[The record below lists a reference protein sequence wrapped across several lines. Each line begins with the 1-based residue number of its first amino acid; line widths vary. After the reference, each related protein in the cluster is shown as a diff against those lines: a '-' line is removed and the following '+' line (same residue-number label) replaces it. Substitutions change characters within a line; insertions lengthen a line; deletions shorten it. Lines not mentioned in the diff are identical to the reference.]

1 MLSENNLECFSIFA
15 VQQALN
21 KWWVYT
27 IEAVPSLKKKSLFRS
42 SAYHFKR
49 FILRCTTFQVVRILL
64 QYCFCFIFWD
74 FFSFLIYLF
83 WWKGIWDLSSPTRD
97 PAHIPCIGRRIL
109 NHWTTGEVPGPPLLN
124 LWAPPPGATRSY
136 PQGELSIFLPLS
148 HLILTISLWV
158 WSAHLIDLRT
168 EASKSSIVC

>member
-1 MLSENNLECFSIFA
+1 MKSRRIRWDTQCSGRNQWVKEFMSQMQHSTGI
-15 VQQALN
+15 QQALN

-27 IEAVPSLKKKSLFRS
+27 IEEVPSLKKKSLFRS

-109 NHWTTGEVPGPPLLN
+109 NHWTTGEVPWILLKV
-124 LWAPPPGATRSY
+124 
-136 PQGELSIFLPLS
+136 EIF
-148 HLILTISLWV
+148 
-158 WSAHLIDLRT
+158 
-168 EASKSSIVC
+168 K